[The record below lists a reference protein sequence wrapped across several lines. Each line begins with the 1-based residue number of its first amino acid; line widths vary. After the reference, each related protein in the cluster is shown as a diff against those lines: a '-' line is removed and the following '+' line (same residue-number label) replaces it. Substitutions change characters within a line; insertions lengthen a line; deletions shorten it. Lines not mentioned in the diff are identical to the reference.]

1 MKNILITR
9 SKIRSIKLS
18 NYLTKNGAKNFFQ
31 PLFSVK
37 KIISENLLSSKN
49 NSPIIISSANA
60 IHILKKYNFSKDITI
75 FCVGKITAQKLKNLG
90 FVNVIHPQINSGKEL
105 SKIIIA
111 HLNPR
116 EIFYFRGEKISFDFV
131 KFLEKKGFKVNSE
144 IVYKTCEISKFSEE
158 IINLVKLKYF
168 DEVLIFSQNSLEIF
182 YKNCINHN
190 LIEYFNSSNIM
201 CMSNKIAKN
210 ARKIGFTKVSTF
222 KKFPLLKNFYDAR

>member
-18 NYLTKNGAKNFFQ
+18 NYLEKNGTKNFFQ
-31 PLFSVK
+31 PLFSIK
-37 KIISENLLSSKN
+37 KIISNLLNYQN

-60 IHILKKYNFSKDITI
+60 IHILKKNNFSKNTTI

-90 FVNVIHPQINSGKEL
+90 FLNVIYPQKNSGKEL
-105 SKIIIA
+105 SKIIVDI
-111 HLNPR
+111 LNPQ

-131 KFLEKKGFKVNSE
+131 KFLEKKGFKVSSE
-144 IVYKTCEISKFSEE
+144 IVYKTCEINKFSEE
-158 IINLVKLKYF
+158 IISLTKLKYF

-190 LIEYFNSSNIM
+190 LIESFNSSNII
-201 CMSNKIAKN
+201 CMSSKIAKN